1 MNLNTMKLTN
11 REEQIMN
18 YLWENNESFVKD
30 IISSFDNPKPHYN
43 TISTIVR
50 NLEQK
55 GYIGHEDFGST
66 FRYYAVVTKE
76 DFVKNNVRQQVKKY
90 FKNSYKSFISSLVE
104 SEDLSVEEIKQLI
117 ESIKNK

>member
-1 MNLNTMKLTN
+1 MKLTN

-18 YLWENNESFVKD
+18 YLWEHNESFVKD
-30 IISSFDNPKPHYN
+30 IISSFDDPKPHYN

-55 GYIGHEDFGST
+55 GYIAHEDFGST
-66 FRYYAVVTKE
+66 YRYYAAVTKE
-76 DFVKNNVRQQVKKY
+76 DFVKKNVRLQVKKY
-90 FKNSYKSFISSLVE
+90 FNNSYKSLISSLVE
-104 SEDLSVEEIKQLI
+104 SEDLSVEEIKELI

>member
-1 MNLNTMKLTN
+1 MKLTN

-18 YLWENNESFVKD
+18 YLWENGKSFVKD

-55 GYIGHEDFGST
+55 GYINHEDFGST
-66 FRYYAVVTKE
+66 FRYFVTVTKE
-76 DFVKNNVRQQVKKY
+76 EFVKNNVRQQVEKY
-90 FKNSYKSFISSLVE
+90 FNNSYKAFISSLVE
-104 SEDLSVEEIKQLI
+104 SHDLSIDEIKELI
-117 ESIKNK
+117 ELAKKQ